1 MLGLEAPERPTTIL
15 VVEDDAA
22 SRGLLRSLLEREGYS
37 AMVEADGESGLRV
50 AREHEPDVVLLD
62 IGLPGLDGLQVTRK
76 LRQTA
81 ATRTIPIILL
91 TGRTSLEDVAEGLD
105 AGADDFI
112 SKPFRRPELLARIR
126 SAVRMRQAILSMET
140 VRSVVAAL
148 AGAVAAKDP
157 VTELHCQRL
166 AGLVA
171 RVGVRLGL
179 DVDERD
185 ALAYGALLHDVGK
198 IGIPESIL
206 QKPGPLTTEE
216 RTILRRHPEIGE
228 EICRPLGLSR
238 TVLPVIRHHHER
250 WDGTGYPDRLQGWEI
265 PLGARVVG
273 LVDAFDAMTHDRPY
287 RAAHSSEEALDEIR
301 SRAGRQFDPELAKL
315 FEAEIELAGFDGDGQ
330 ESTVDELTRTAAGLA
345 LATGSRQGPG
355 E

>member
-1 MLGLEAPERPTTIL
+1 MALSGQWQQMDGVAAVRTASPPVLCRRFGRDRVGRGRATAARPWITGPSRIVLFGRNRESNGEDVLGLEAPERPTTVL

-37 AMVEADGESGLRV
+37 AMIAADGESGLRV

-91 TGRTSLEDVAEGLD
+91 TGRTNLEDMTEGLD

-112 SKPFRRPELLARIR
+112 GKPFRRPELLARIR
-126 SAVRMRQAILSMET
+126 SAVRMRQAILSMEP

-166 AGLVA
+166 AGLAA
-171 RVGVRLGL
+171 RVGARLGL

-250 WDGTGYPDRLQGWEI
+250 W
-265 PLGARVVG
+265 
-273 LVDAFDAMTHDRPY
+273 
-287 RAAHSSEEALDEIR
+287 
-301 SRAGRQFDPELAKL
+301 
-315 FEAEIELAGFDGDGQ
+315 
-330 ESTVDELTRTAAGLA
+330 
-345 LATGSRQGPG
+345 
-355 E
+355 